1 MSMTLRK
8 LKLRAAAV
16 AAAEDEM
23 QHHQSH
29 IPYPDAPGIRSEA
42 DVSDR
47 IHKIEQELS
56 HLPQDSPLRPNFQA
70 TLRDLRE
77 KGQADLVYQ
86 NGRAVRAAN
95 MDLRRGPLYV
105 ERCSISIMS
114 DDED

>member
-8 LKLRAAAV
+8 LRQRAAAV

-23 QHHQSH
+23 EHQSH
-29 IPYPDAPGIRSEA
+29 VLYPDAPAVRSKA
-42 DVSDR
+42 DLSSR
-47 IHKIEQELS
+47 IHKIEMELA

-70 TLRDLRE
+70 TLKDLRE
-77 KGQADLVYQ
+77 KGEADLVYQ

-95 MDLRRGPLYV
+95 VDLRRGPLFV